1 MSKSCGTKG
10 GGCPMSWIIFGVF
23 AGLIVGFF
31 AQNMGIWIGVGA
43 GVGLVI
49 YLIRSMGSSG
59 GCSCSAEK
67 PDSKDSD

>member
-1 MSKSCGTKG
+1 MSKSCGTKW
-10 GGCPMSWIIFGVF
+10 GGCPMSWIIFGVI

-31 AQNMGIWIGVGA
+31 AQNMGLWIGVGA

-49 YLIRSMGSSG
+49 YLLRSVGLGG